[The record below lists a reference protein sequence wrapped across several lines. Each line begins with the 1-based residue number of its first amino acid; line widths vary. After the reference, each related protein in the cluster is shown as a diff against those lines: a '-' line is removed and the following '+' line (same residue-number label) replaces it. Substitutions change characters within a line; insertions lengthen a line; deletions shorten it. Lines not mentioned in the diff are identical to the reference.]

1 MHLHIPPSLRHR
13 KFRLIWLGML
23 ISIAGSQMQV
33 SAIHWH
39 IRELTGTPDPLALGG
54 IGLARILPIIIF
66 SIISGPAAD
75 TLNRRKILLV
85 TQSVQAM
92 IAMILAFLTFTNLI
106 NIGLIYALTAL
117 QAAAI
122 AFDLPA
128 RQAMI
133 PNLVPENDLP
143 NAFSLQSIA
152 FNTGA
157 ILGPMLGGLVIAT
170 MGQGYTYLFNAISFL
185 AVIVALMMIGN
196 VAQDITKSSGI
207 GLVAVREGIRFI
219 ISKPIILSTML
230 IDFAATFFASA
241 NTMLPI
247 IARDILKVGE
257 VGYGFLSAGQS
268 IGSVIASLVIS
279 QLNEIKRQG
288 RIFLGAVFLFGLATI
303 FFGISQSLI
312 LAMVALI
319 VMGAADSVSTIIR
332 NTIRQINTPDHIRG
346 RMVSINQIF
355 FQGGPQLGEVE
366 AGIVGKLLGVP
377 AVIVSGGIGVLLSV
391 LWIAKKWPQLRL
403 YNGDESLQVEP
414 KME

>member
-1 MHLHIPPSLRHR
+1 MRLHLPPSLHHR

-23 ISIAGSQMQV
+23 ISVAGSQMQV

-54 IGLARILPIIIF
+54 IGLVRILPVILF
-66 SIISGPAAD
+66 SIVSGPVAD
-75 TLNRRKILLV
+75 TLNRRTILLV
-85 TQSVQAM
+85 TQCVQAI
-92 IAMILAFLTFTNLI
+92 IAVILAALTFSNHI

-133 PNLVPENDLP
+133 PNIVPEKDLP
-143 NAFSLQSIA
+143 NAYSIQSIA
-152 FNTGA
+152 FNSGA
-157 ILGPMLGGLVIAT
+157 IIGPMLGGLVIAT
-170 MGQGYTYLFNAISFL
+170 LGQGYTYLFNAISFL
-185 AVIVALMMIGN
+185 AVIVALLMIGN
-196 VAQDITKSSGI
+196 VAQDIKKGSGI
-207 GLVAVREGIRFI
+207 SLAAVSEGIHFI
-219 ISKPIILSTML
+219 FSKPIILSTML

-247 IARDILKVGE
+247 VARDILKVGE

-279 QLNEIKRQG
+279 QLTEIKRQG
-288 RIFLGAVFLFGLATI
+288 RVFLGSVFLFGLATI
-303 FFGISQSLI
+303 LFGLSNGLI
-312 LAMVALI
+312 IAMFALI
-319 VMGAADSVSTIIR
+319 IMGAADSVSTIIR
-332 NTIRQINTPDHIRG
+332 NTIRQLNTPDHIRG

-366 AGIVGKLLGVP
+366 AGIVGKFFGVP
-377 AVIVSGGIGVLLSV
+377 AAIISGGIGVILAV
-391 LWIAKKWPQLRL
+391 WWIAKKWPQLNH
-403 YNGDESLQVEP
+403 YEGDEASQAGT
-414 KME
+414 KGD

>member
-1 MHLHIPPSLRHR
+1 MRLHIPPSLHHR

-23 ISIAGSQMQV
+23 ISVAGSQMQV

-54 IGLARILPIIIF
+54 IGLVRILPVILF

-75 TLNRRKILLV
+75 TLNRRNILLV
-85 TQSVQAM
+85 TQCVQAI
-92 IAMILAFLTFTNLI
+92 IAVILAVLTFSNQI
-106 NIGLIYALTAL
+106 NIGLIYVLTAL

-133 PNLVPENDLP
+133 PNIVPEKDLP
-143 NAFSLQSIA
+143 NAYSIQSIA
-152 FNTGA
+152 FNSGA
-157 ILGPMLGGLVIAT
+157 IIGPMLGGLVIAT
-170 MGQGYTYLFNAISFL
+170 LGQGYTYLFNAISFF
-185 AVIVALMMIGN
+185 AVIVALLMIGN
-196 VAQDITKSSGI
+196 VAQDIKKGSGI
-207 GLVAVREGIRFI
+207 SFAAVREGIHFI
-219 ISKPIILSTML
+219 FSKPIILSTML

-247 IARDILKVGE
+247 VARDILKVGE

-279 QLNEIKRQG
+279 QLTEIKRQG
-288 RIFLGAVFLFGLATI
+288 RIFLGSVFLFGFAAIL
-303 FFGISQSLI
+303 FGISKGLI
-312 LAMVALI
+312 LAMLALI
-319 VMGAADSVSTIIR
+319 IMGAADSVSTIIR
-332 NTIRQINTPDHIRG
+332 NTVRQLNTPDHIRG

-366 AGIVGKLLGVP
+366 AGIVGNFFGVP
-377 AVIVSGGIGVLLSV
+377 AAIISGGIGVILTV
-391 LWIAKKWPQLRL
+391 WWISNKWPHLRH
-403 YNGDESLQVEP
+403 YNGDETFRTNNKVE
-414 KME
+414 

>member
-303 FFGISQSLI
+303 FFWISQSLI

>member
-13 KFRLIWLGML
+13 KFRLIWLGLL
-23 ISIAGSQMQV
+23 ISVAGSQMQV

-39 IRELTGTPDPLALGG
+39 IRELTGSPDPLALGG
-54 IGLARILPIIIF
+54 IGLVRILPVILF

-75 TLNRRKILLV
+75 SLNRRKILLV
-85 TQSVQAM
+85 TQCIQASV
-92 IAMILAFLTFTNLI
+92 AMILAYLTFTDYI

-133 PNLVPENDLP
+133 PNIVPEKDLP

-157 ILGPMLGGLVIAT
+157 ILGPMLGGLVIST
-170 MGQGYTYLFNAISFL
+170 LGQGYTYLFNAISFF
-185 AVIVALMMIGN
+185 AVIVALIMIGN
-196 VAQDITKSSGI
+196 VAQDIHKSSGI
-207 GLVAVREGIRFI
+207 NLASVVEGVRFI
-219 ISKPIILSTML
+219 FSKPIILSTML

-247 IARDILKVGE
+247 IARDILNVGE

-279 QLNEIKRQG
+279 QLNEIRRQG

-303 FFGISQSLI
+303 LFGLSHSLI
-312 LAMVALI
+312 LAMLALI
-319 VMGAADSVSTIIR
+319 IMGAADSVSTIIR
-332 NTIRQINTPDHIRG
+332 NTVRQINTPDHIRG

-366 AGIVGKLLGVP
+366 AGIVGKLFGVP
-377 AVIVSGGIGVLLSV
+377 AAIISGGIGVILAV
-391 LWIAKKWPQLRL
+391 FWIAHKWPQLRL
-403 YNGDESLQVEP
+403 YNGDEGNQVVT
-414 KME
+414 KVD

>member
-1 MHLHIPPSLRHR
+1 
-13 KFRLIWLGML
+13 ML

-39 IRELTGTPDPLALGG
+39 IRELTGSPDPLALGG
-54 IGLARILPIIIF
+54 IGLVRILPVILF

-75 TLNRRKILLV
+75 SLNRRTILLV
-85 TQSVQAM
+85 TQCIQAM
-92 IAMILAFLTFTNLI
+92 VAMILAFLTFRNFI
-106 NIGLIYALTAL
+106 NIGLIYSLTAL

-133 PNLVPENDLP
+133 PNIVPEKDLP

-157 ILGPMLGGLVIAT
+157 IIGPMLGGLVIAT
-170 MGQGYTYLFNAISFL
+170 LGQGYTYLFNAISFL
-185 AVIVALMMIGN
+185 AVIVALIMIGN
-196 VAQDITKSSGI
+196 VPQEINKSSGI
-207 GLVAVREGIRFI
+207 SLTAVREGVLFI
-219 ISKPIILSTML
+219 FSKPIILSTML
-230 IDFAATFFASA
+230 IDFTATFFASA

-247 IARDILKVGE
+247 VARDILKVGE

-288 RIFLGAVFLFGLATI
+288 RIFLGSVLLFGLATI
-303 FFGISQSLI
+303 LFGLSHGLI
-312 LAMVALI
+312 LAMLALI
-319 VMGAADSVSTIIR
+319 IMGAADSVSTIIR
-332 NTIRQINTPDHIRG
+332 NTVRQINTPDQIRG

-366 AGIVGKLLGVP
+366 AGIVGKIFGVP
-377 AVIVSGGIGVLLSV
+377 AAIISGGIGVILAV
-391 LWIAKKWPQLRL
+391 TWIAKKWPQLRH
-403 YNGDESLQVEP
+403 YNGDERMQMVT
-414 KME
+414 KVK